1 MRIRYELYV
10 VNEDYDDHCLQVT
23 DNLPYAKTLRDNHIR
38 NNTPV
43 TVAKTD
49 EDMIAR
55 TITFAGKPGI
65 DKWQYWTDSH
75 GRPAKR
81 FIRTIIQGET

>member
-10 VNEDYDDHCLQVT
+10 VNEEFDDHCLQVT
-23 DNLPYAKTLRDNHIR
+23 DNLPYAKVLRDAHIR
-38 NNTPV
+38 SNTPV
-43 TVAKTD
+43 TVAKAN
-49 EDMIAR
+49 EDTTVR